1 MRFSGLVVVGIAG
14 ILMWNPLT
22 GAVAADESPIA
33 KFGTVQLRASDL
45 KRLLDGQSPE
55 LRAQLASTPADLDQF
70 IRSELVRR
78 AMLAEALSKGVE
90 KRPEVIL
97 AMERAKDQAIV
108 AAYAN
113 QLARPPAEFPSQGE
127 IDQAYAANVQNFTV
141 PAQYHLAQIFI
152 KAPEGSD
159 KAKVE
164 AAAKRAEDLAQKA
177 RAANADFAALA
188 KSNSEH
194 AASAPGGG
202 DLGWLNEG
210 QVVPEL
216 RPVMPQLKPGQV
228 SGVVKTAQG
237 WHVVKLL
244 ERRDV
249 QVLPLADVRDRLVAA
264 LRYRKAQENEQKYL
278 SDLMAKTPITIDDA
292 ELKKLQGAFK

>member
-141 PAQYHLAQIFI
+141 PAQYHLAQI
-152 KAPEGSD
+152 
-159 KAKVE
+159 
-164 AAAKRAEDLAQKA
+164 
-177 RAANADFAALA
+177 
-188 KSNSEH
+188 
-194 AASAPGGG
+194 
-202 DLGWLNEG
+202 WLC
-210 QVVPEL
+210 
-216 RPVMPQLKPGQV
+216 
-228 SGVVKTAQG
+228 
-237 WHVVKLL
+237 
-244 ERRDV
+244 
-249 QVLPLADVRDRLVAA
+249 
-264 LRYRKAQENEQKYL
+264 
-278 SDLMAKTPITIDDA
+278 
-292 ELKKLQGAFK
+292 